1 MGLRVDKY
9 RMLNIRLEQ
18 LEVEGS
24 KHGHSAQ
31 TPEERRRK
39 KKKTF

>member
-1 MGLRVDKY
+1 MGLHVDKY
-9 RMLNIRLEQ
+9 RMLNIRLEH

-31 TPEERRRK
+31 TREEK
-39 KKKTF
+39 KIF

>member
-1 MGLRVDKY
+1 MGLRVDKR

-24 KHGHSAQ
+24 KHNKEYH
-31 TPEERRRK
+31 
-39 KKKTF
+39 